1 MINKIIT
8 KEENEDNNLIK
19 RVELYMMNNQ
29 RVSPLPSQLN
39 FYESNLI
46 ILDENWLPT

>member
-8 KEENEDNNLIK
+8 KEENEDSNLIK
-19 RVELYMMNNQ
+19 RVEFYMMNNQ
-29 RVSPLPSQLN
+29 RVSPLPFQSS